1 MRQANGLLQLLEEAK
16 WEITRWAKPLGVLLE
31 RLRKETEPLAYEAP
45 ERPDGDNLRKQL
57 DIIEYYL
64 GKGLIVQAV
73 TLARELLVS
82 WMCLQKGDRDWLD
95 RKSREPVEEALN
107 AAGKRQEGKP
117 VEVPS

>member
-57 DIIEYYL
+57 DIIKYYL
-64 GKGLIVQAV
+64 RKASSCRPSRWRVNGSSPGCACRREIWIGWTEKAV
-73 TLARELLVS
+73 S
-82 WMCLQKGDRDWLD
+82 PSK
-95 RKSREPVEEALN
+95 
-107 AAGKRQEGKP
+107 KP
-117 VEVPS
+117 